1 MSLHFSVIV
10 PTYERPAAIVNC
22 VRALTLLRY
31 PKDQFEVI
39 VVDDGSSEPVEA
51 AIGKFGGDVQ
61 LRVIRQTNAGPAAA
75 RNAGIKIARGEYLAF
90 TDDDCMADGEWLN
103 AFDRRFQAQPQA
115 CVGGPVANGLDGN
128 SYSIASQL
136 VSEHVRE
143 FFSETNSP
151 LLFFTTNNIAF
162 PAAALRQI
170 GGFFERYRLVASE
183 DRELCYRWRASGGSL
198 AWEPRARVI
207 HAHDLALRQFWIQ
220 HFTYGRGAYH
230 YYQARRDWDGSWPR
244 PLPRFYSGLLG
255 KPLRQSNGFS
265 GLRLVALLALSQ
277 MATVSGYLRERLLC
291 SRPVRE
297 ENSL

>member
-10 PTYERPAAIVNC
+10 PTYQRPAAIVDC
-22 VRALTLLRY
+22 IKALTFIRY
-31 PKDQFEVI
+31 PKDRFEVI

-51 AIGKFGGDVQ
+51 VIRKFGGDVQ
-61 LRVIRQTNAGPAAA
+61 LRVIRQPNAGPAAA

-115 CVGGPVANGLDGN
+115 CVGGPVANGIEGN

-143 FFSETNSP
+143 FFSETNSS

-183 DRELCYRWRASGGSL
+183 DREICYRWSASGGSL
-198 AWEPRARVI
+198 VWEPRARVI
-207 HAHDLALRQFWIQ
+207 HAHDLMLRQFWIQ

-244 PLPRFYSGLLG
+244 PLPRFYFSLLG
-255 KPLRQSNGFS
+255 KPLRQSCGFS
-265 GLRLVALLALSQ
+265 GLRLVVLLGLSQ
-277 MATVSGYLRERLLC
+277 MATVAGYLRERFFYPR
-291 SRPVRE
+291 SIRE
-297 ENSL
+297 KNSQ